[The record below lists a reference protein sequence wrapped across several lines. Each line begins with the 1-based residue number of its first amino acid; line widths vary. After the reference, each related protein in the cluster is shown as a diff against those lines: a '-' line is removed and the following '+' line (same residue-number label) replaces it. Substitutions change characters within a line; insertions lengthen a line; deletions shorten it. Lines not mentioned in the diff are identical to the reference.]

1 MQRKN
6 IKFYKTVTMIMFIVL
21 HFTPSLTAE
30 DVEYLNDQMLAFA
43 NENKGKQIGRGECW
57 GPAAKPLKKYS
68 ASWDGKFG
76 FGKKVGNDDGTGL
89 KMEPGIII
97 LPGDF
102 IQFTNVQTAWI
113 KSFPD
118 RRIMRGW
125 ETLGM
130 PYHTAIVRNF
140 NGKRDIV
147 ETNLELS
154 DIKSGTYII
163 YRPFRITKS
172 SAAEQYETLIQ
183 KEIILEKKSDI
194 PA

>member
-1 MQRKN
+1 
-6 IKFYKTVTMIMFIVL
+6 
-21 HFTPSLTAE
+21 
-30 DVEYLNDQMLAFA
+30 
-43 NENKGKQIGRGECW
+43 
-57 GPAAKPLKKYS
+57 
-68 ASWDGKFG
+68 
-76 FGKKVGNDDGTGL
+76 
-89 KMEPGIII
+89 MEPGIII

-118 RRIMRGW
+118 RRIMCGW

-163 YRPFRITKS
+163 YRPFRITNLLRRNNMKR
-172 SAAEQYETLIQ
+172 
-183 KEIILEKKSDI
+183 
-194 PA
+194 